1 MTFCAGLCSVAQ
13 AGESLKPVPITAV
26 TVEDSFWSPKLTIY
40 RENTI
45 PHSWKYI
52 DGNIRALRKIAGLGD
67 EPGDTGL
74 WTEANLHKFIETVAY
89 SLSLHPDPEL
99 EKRLDEVI
107 SVLAAAQ
114 RADGYIHAH
123 VTIKDLTPWDNLYH
137 QHDGYVSGH
146 MYEAAVAHFRTTGKR
161 TLLDVACK
169 SADQACR
176 HFLVEKNP
184 GFPGHAEIELAL
196 VELYRA
202 TGQERYLE
210 LAQAFIERRGANKEK
225 DCPRFPCEYFQ
236 DHLPVRQQREIKG
249 HAVRAVFFATGVAD
263 LALETGASDMRDAAE
278 RLWVSATKRKMYLTG
293 SIGAARKHEAF
304 ADDYVLPNDGYCES
318 CAACGLADFAHRMLM
333 LQADAQCADVLERVL
348 YNAVLHGISLDGKS
362 FYYRNPLSDRDHPR
376 GNNWCCCPPNLSR
389 TLLKLGGYIYAH
401 NNKEVYVN
409 LYVGGSGRILLPD
422 NTITITQQTEYPWNG
437 SVKILV
443 NPQSQSKF
451 SMNLRIPG
459 WCRKTQLKV
468 NGAED
473 RGFPIRKGY
482 AHIEREWKR
491 NDMIELNFFMPVE
504 RVEAHPNVKQDN
516 GLVAIQRGP
525 IVYALEALDNNGD
538 FDMTLPADTQ
548 FEIEHLPEFLG
559 GVTVIKGKSSED
571 KTFLAVP
578 FYALANREK
587 SSQVVWLPQTGK
599 KENPAGWK
607 AKLYRRLDPA
617 TLAR

>member
-1 MTFCAGLCSVAQ
+1 MITFLFMTFCAGLCSVAQ

-196 VELYRA
+196 VE
-202 TGQERYLE
+202 
-210 LAQAFIERRGANKEK
+210 
-225 DCPRFPCEYFQ
+225 
-236 DHLPVRQQREIKG
+236 
-249 HAVRAVFFATGVAD
+249 
-263 LALETGASDMRDAAE
+263 
-278 RLWVSATKRKMYLTG
+278 
-293 SIGAARKHEAF
+293 
-304 ADDYVLPNDGYCES
+304 
-318 CAACGLADFAHRMLM
+318 
-333 LQADAQCADVLERVL
+333 
-348 YNAVLHGISLDGKS
+348 
-362 FYYRNPLSDRDHPR
+362 
-376 GNNWCCCPPNLSR
+376 
-389 TLLKLGGYIYAH
+389 
-401 NNKEVYVN
+401 
-409 LYVGGSGRILLPD
+409 
-422 NTITITQQTEYPWNG
+422 
-437 SVKILV
+437 
-443 NPQSQSKF
+443 
-451 SMNLRIPG
+451 
-459 WCRKTQLKV
+459 
-468 NGAED
+468 
-473 RGFPIRKGY
+473 
-482 AHIEREWKR
+482 
-491 NDMIELNFFMPVE
+491 
-504 RVEAHPNVKQDN
+504 
-516 GLVAIQRGP
+516 
-525 IVYALEALDNNGD
+525 
-538 FDMTLPADTQ
+538 
-548 FEIEHLPEFLG
+548 
-559 GVTVIKGKSSED
+559 
-571 KTFLAVP
+571 
-578 FYALANREK
+578 
-587 SSQVVWLPQTGK
+587 
-599 KENPAGWK
+599 
-607 AKLYRRLDPA
+607 
-617 TLAR
+617 